1 MADRYHSDTQ
11 ERVEVL
17 AYTPDIQNSGDLEAA
32 TKTITATAKPGAA
45 DYSANLTIPAP
56 SDARWQ
62 VKRAGVRLQL
72 TVDSITAGH
81 LYGSLYV
88 NGVERKTFDL
98 TGTGDKLVVQDLTE
112 GQFNVGSANSF
123 GVYLWVDSG
132 QAVVSLCQVW
142 QAVGSTDTSYLFP
155 FCLQLLHKGLAQWM
169 IETNRIGTGTGD
181 LRIGQGDSCRPS
193 CYNTP
198 FGAYSVLIPSTILS
212 HDCGVSMRVNNV
224 GDLGG
229 FYNTIKTILRSSS

>member
-32 TKTITATAKPGAA
+32 TKTITATAKQGTA
-45 DYSANLTIPAP
+45 DYSVNLTIPAP
-56 SDARWQ
+56 SDARWL
-62 VKRAGVRLQL
+62 VKRAGVRLQITL
-72 TVDSITAGH
+72 DSITAGH

-98 TGTGDKLVVQDLTE
+98 TGAGDKLVVQDLTE
-112 GQFNVGSANSF
+112 GQFNIGSANSF
-123 GVYLWVDSG
+123 AVYLWVDAA
-132 QAVVSLCQVW
+132 QAVVSLCQLW
-142 QAVGSTDTSYLFP
+142 QAVGSTDTGYSFP

-193 CYNTP
+193 CYNTT
-198 FGAYSVLIPSTILS
+198 FGAYSVLAPATMLASEYGI
-212 HDCGVSMRVNNV
+212 GVRVNNS
-224 GDLGG
+224 GDLGFFFG
-229 FYNTIKTILRSSS
+229 AIKAIIGINS

>member
-32 TKTITATAKPGAA
+32 TRTITATSKPGAA
-45 DYSANLTIPAP
+45 DYSASLTIPAP

-62 VKRAGVRLQL
+62 VKRAGIRLQL

-81 LYGSLYV
+81 LYGALYV

-98 TGTGDKLVVQDLTE
+98 TGTGDKVVVQDLTE
-112 GQFNVGSANSF
+112 GQFNIGTANSF
-123 GVYLWVDSG
+123 GVYLWVDAG
-132 QAVVSLCQVW
+132 QAVVSLCQIW
-142 QAVGSTDTSYLFP
+142 QAVGSTDTGFSFP
-155 FCLQLLHKGLAQWM
+155 FCLQLLHKGMAQWM

-181 LRIGQGDSCRPS
+181 LRIGTG
-193 CYNTP
+193 
-198 FGAYSVLIPSTILS
+198 
-212 HDCGVSMRVNNV
+212 DCGIGMRMSNG

-229 FYNTIKTILRSSS
+229 FYGAIKAIIGFKP

>member
-32 TKTITATAKPGAA
+32 TKTVTATAKPGAA
-45 DYSANLTIPAP
+45 DYSASLTIPAP
-56 SDARWQ
+56 SDARWL
-62 VKRAGVRLQL
+62 VKRAGVRLQI
-72 TVDSITAGH
+72 TVDSIPAGH
-81 LYGSLYV
+81 FYGSLYV

-98 TGTGDKLVVQDLTE
+98 TGTGDKPVVQDLTE
-112 GQFNVGSANSF
+112 GQFNIGTANSF
-123 GVYLWVDSG
+123 GVYLWVDAG

-142 QAVGSTDTSYLFP
+142 QAVGSTDTGFSFP
-155 FCLQLLHKGLAQWM
+155 FCLQLLHKGFAQWM

-181 LRIGQGDSCRPS
+181 LRIGQGDGCRPS
-193 CYNTP
+193 CYNTS
-198 FGAYSVLIPSTILS
+198 FGVYSVLSPPTILS